1 MANKKISQ
9 LDALGTAPAGT
20 DILPIT
26 DVSGTPTTKSVTVTE
41 LLTNAPDNSTNVTL
55 ATVANNYLSL
65 SGQEITAGVVPVSL
79 GGTGSGDLANARA
92 NLGLGTASTSAST
105 DFSPAFFSTVSET
118 TTARTLSDSDNGK
131 VIICTNANDVT
142 ITISDG
148 LTSGFS
154 CTLVQSGSGT
164 VKVEAGGT
172 ATLQGYNSTN
182 ATAGQYASVNI
193 YPIGTDSYILDG
205 TSQAISPA
213 GANDLHYT
221 GGIYFNTGATYY
233 IGTAPE
239 MHFDAAILDGADPA
253 NNPSTGSS
261 VSSFGNRS
269 GSSTNYDASQATAG
283 YQPTYRV
290 SSGLSYVEVGNNNF
304 MPLASSKSIGAGD
317 NLTVIQVGK
326 RTTDYYSTVLA
337 DSSAAS
343 YLDAAYYLIG
353 TNSHYMMGTLN
364 STTSF
369 TQTDLNSL
377 HIIVSQRNSG
387 SFSVWLNSG
396 AAKISGVSNSTTTTY
411 DRLYQGSNLTAI
423 NGDYYETLYFDSA
436 LSVSDINIVRSYLAN
451 KYSITSSAFS

>member
-1 MANKKISQ
+1 MANKKIFAD
-9 LDALGTAPAGT
+9 LTELTTAAA
-20 DILPIT
+20 DDVLPIVDDT
-26 DVSGTPTTKSVTVTE
+26 TGTPTTKRISVSNLMAQAPVQTADIADFGPAFYSTVTE
-41 LLTNAPDNSTNVTL
+41 ST
-55 ATVANNYLSL
+55 
-65 SGQEITAGVVPVSL
+65 
-79 GGTGSGDLANARA
+79 
-92 NLGLGTASTSAST
+92 TS
-105 DFSPAFFSTVSET
+105 
-118 TTARTLSDSDNGK
+118 RTLSDSDNGK
-131 VIICTNANDVT
+131 IINCTNSSDVT
-142 ITISDG
+142 ITISNG

-154 CTLVQSGSGT
+154 CTLVQSGTGV

-172 ATLQGYNSTN
+172 ATLEGYNSTN

-221 GGIYFNTGATYY
+221 GGIYFDTGATYY

-239 MHFDAAILDGADPA
+239 MHFDAAILDGSDPA

-261 VSSFGNRS
+261 VSSFGDRS
-269 GSSTNYDASQATAG
+269 GNATNYDGSQATAS
-283 YQPTYRV
+283 YQPIYRV
-290 SSGLSYVEVGNNNF
+290 SGGLSYVEVGNNDRLD
-304 MPLASSKSIGAGD
+304 LANSKSIGTSD

-326 RTTDYYSTVLA
+326 RTVDYYSTVLA

-353 TNSHYMMGTLN
+353 TNSHYMMGTLDS
-364 STTSF
+364 STTF

-396 AAKISGVSNSTTTTY
+396 SAKISGVSNTAAATY
-411 DRLYQGSNLTAI
+411 DRLYQGNNPTAI
-423 NGDYYETLYFDSA
+423 KGDYYETLYFDSA
-436 LSVSDINIVRSYLAN
+436 LSISDINIVRSYLAN

>member
-1 MANKKISQ
+1 MAQQK
-9 LDALGTAPAGT
+9 LGRKDYSIA
-20 DILPIT
+20 
-26 DVSGTPTTKSVTVTE
+26 VK
-41 LLTNAPDNSTNVTL
+41 
-55 ATVANNYLSL
+55 
-65 SGQEITAGVVPVSL
+65 
-79 GGTGSGDLANARA
+79 TGSASNDHLKFAREASKGEMFYNTFDDKLYIAASDAGAGD
-92 NLGLGTASTSAST
+92 ASLK
-105 DFSPAFFSTVSET
+105 DFSSAFFSTVAET

-131 VIICTNANDVT
+131 VIICSNSSDVT
-142 ITISDG
+142 ITISNG

-154 CTLVQSGSGT
+154 CTLVQSGAGV
-164 VKVEAGGT
+164 VKVVAGGT
-172 ATLQGYNSTN
+172 ATLSGYSSTN

-213 GANDLHYT
+213 GANDLNYT
-221 GGIYFNTGATYY
+221 GGIYFDTGATYY

-253 NNPSTGSS
+253 NNPTANSS
-261 VSSFGNRS
+261 VSSFGDRS
-269 GSSTNYDASQATAG
+269 GNATNYDASQANAS
-283 YQPTYRV
+283 YQPTYKS
-290 SSGLSYVEVGNNNF
+290 SSGLSYVEVGNNNY
-304 MPLASSKSIGAGD
+304 MPLANSKIIGSGD

-343 YLDAAYYLIG
+343 YQDAAYYLIG
-353 TNSHYMMGTLN
+353 TNSHYMMETLN

-377 HIIVSQRNSG
+377 HIIASQRNSG

-396 AAKISGVSNSTTTTY
+396 SAKISGVSNTNTATY
-411 DRLYQGSNLTAI
+411 DRLYQGNNTTAI
-423 NGDYYETLYFDSA
+423 NGDYYETLYFNSA